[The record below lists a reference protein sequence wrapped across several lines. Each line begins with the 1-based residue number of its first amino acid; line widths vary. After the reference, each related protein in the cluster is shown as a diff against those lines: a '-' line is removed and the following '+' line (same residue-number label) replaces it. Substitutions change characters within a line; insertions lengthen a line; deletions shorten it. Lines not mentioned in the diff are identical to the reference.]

1 MKIVD
6 SVRDLE
12 QKILSCWSVTDELDV
27 VASAVEDGDKDEI
40 LNMLIGLKAIYSRK
54 FEILFNTYEQALKE
68 LAHQAQQERTLK
80 AEVNA
85 VKRVEPFGY

>member
-12 QKILSCWSVTDELDV
+12 QKILSCWSVTDELDI
-27 VASAVEDGDKDEI
+27 VANAVEDGDKDEI
-40 LNMLIGLKAIYSRK
+40 LNMLIGLKTIYSRK

-68 LAHQAQQERTLK
+68 LGEQARQERILK

-85 VKRVEPFGY
+85 VKHVEPFGY